1 MNIMPYKKASVE
13 VHVSISA
20 GVGVGVGVGAGNV
33 ILSFKAKCM
42 ANFICIWQKN
52 KKCF

>member
-1 MNIMPYKKASVE
+1 MSIMPYKKASVE

-20 GVGVGVGVGAGNV
+20 SVGVGAGNV
-33 ILSFKAKCM
+33 ILSFKVKCI

-52 KKCF
+52 KSF

>member
-20 GVGVGVGVGAGNV
+20 GVGAGNV